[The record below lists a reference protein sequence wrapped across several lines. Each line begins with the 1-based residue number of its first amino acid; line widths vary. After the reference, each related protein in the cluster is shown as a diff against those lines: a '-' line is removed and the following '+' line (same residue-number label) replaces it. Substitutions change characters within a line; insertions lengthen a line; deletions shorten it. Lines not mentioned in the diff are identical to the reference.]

1 MTGELFNLAAG
12 LDMTHVP
19 YKGSGPALIDLMAG
33 QGVQVMFDNM
43 PSAITF
49 VRNGKLKGLAVTGAN
64 RVPSEPNL
72 PTVKESGYPEF
83 VVETWFGLFAPAGTP
98 RPIVDKL
105 NAEILA
111 VLTNPD
117 MQNRLKDL
125 GAQPAWTSPE
135 DYQKLLES
143 DYKKWAEVAKKA
155 KIEGQ

>member
-1 MTGELFNLAAG
+1 MYENKPSIMERISEADIEEEKINT
-12 LDMTHVP
+12 
-19 YKGSGPALIDLMAG
+19 
-33 QGVQVMFDNM
+33 MF
-43 PSAITF
+43 
-49 VRNGKLKGLAVTGAN
+49 
-64 RVPSEPNL
+64 
-72 PTVKESGYPEF
+72 
-83 VVETWFGLFAPAGTP
+83 
-98 RPIVDKL
+98 DKL

-111 VLTNPD
+111 ILTNPD